1 MPSTFLAA
9 ELLASGIPLIE
20 IARRLGMAPVTLRQ
34 SYRAE
39 IGAAGR
45 RADAHVPTPQ
55 TRAAVWMMS
64 ATGVTLE
71 NIGLAM
77 GVHKVTIARHY
88 KQELDRGLLEANNRV
103 AASLFKLATT
113 PGPSQA
119 VSCMFWLKTRGKW
132 QEIHKTEVSGAGGG
146 QLIIYSGA
154 LAQHDETM

>member
-1 MPSTFLAA
+1 MTESAA
-9 ELLASGIPLIE
+9 KTKRV
-20 IARRLGMAPVTLRQ
+20 RRNDPRN
-34 SYRAE
+34 
-39 IGAAGR
+39 
-45 RADAHVPTPQ
+45 HVPTVQ

-64 ATGVTLE
+64 ATGVSQE
-71 NIGLAM
+71 NIARAM
-77 GVHKVTIARHY
+77 GVHKGTIARNY
-88 KQELDRGLLEANNRV
+88 KDELSRGALEANNKV

-154 LAQHDETM
+154 LAEHDRTV

>member
-1 MPSTFLAA
+1 MACTIRGVEMTEPAA
-9 ELLASGIPLIE
+9 KPK
-20 IARRLGMAPVTLRQ
+20 RRRVNDPRN
-34 SYRAE
+34 
-39 IGAAGR
+39 
-45 RADAHVPTPQ
+45 HVPTAQ

-88 KQELDRGLLEANNRV
+88 KQELDRGV

>member
-1 MPSTFLAA
+1 MARAACGAPSLSKPVPDH
-9 ELLASGIPLIE
+9 LRK
-20 IARRLGMAPVTLRQ
+20 RRGKAP
-34 SYRAE
+34 
-39 IGAAGR
+39 
-45 RADAHVPTPQ
+45 HVPTPQ

-64 ATGVTLE
+64 ATGVTMK
-71 NIGLAM
+71 NIGLAL
-77 GVHKVTIARHY
+77 GVHEITVSRHY
-88 KQELDRGLLEANNRV
+88 KEEFARGSLEANNKV

-154 LAQHDETM
+154 LAQHDRDV